1 MMVVV
6 VVDWLQVRLLVRTDF
21 HAEVA
26 SAVKCAT
33 HATEQQDG

>member
-1 MMVVV
+1 MMV

-26 SAVKCAT
+26 SAVKRAT
-33 HATEQQDG
+33 HAAEQQDG

>member
-1 MMVVV
+1 MEVV

-33 HATEQQDG
+33 RAAE